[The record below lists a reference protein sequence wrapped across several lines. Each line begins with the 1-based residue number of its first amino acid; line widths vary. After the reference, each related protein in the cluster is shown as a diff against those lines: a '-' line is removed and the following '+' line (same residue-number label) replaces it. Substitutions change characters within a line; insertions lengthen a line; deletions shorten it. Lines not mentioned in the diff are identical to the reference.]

1 MASMSPHL
9 GRVLLEYGRWHW
21 VTPVVVGGGLGGGGL
36 RCAPWGLA
44 RGSFGSWCLL
54 VRFGSACCLC
64 VCVFVF
70 VFAFG
75 VGLGQSP
82 LYHILVLYTCQ
93 ESADRSKYRHVY
105 HRDYDKH
112 STGFVFRHSSQDP
125 VAELF
130 N

>member
-1 MASMSPHL
+1 MCSL
-9 GRVLLEYGRWHW
+9 GPG
-21 VTPVVVGGGLGGGGL
+21 PGVVRFVVPACSV
-36 RCAPWGLA
+36 R
-44 RGSFGSWCLL
+44 FCLL
-54 VRFGSACCLC
+54 LVC

-75 VGLGQSP
+75 LGLGQSP